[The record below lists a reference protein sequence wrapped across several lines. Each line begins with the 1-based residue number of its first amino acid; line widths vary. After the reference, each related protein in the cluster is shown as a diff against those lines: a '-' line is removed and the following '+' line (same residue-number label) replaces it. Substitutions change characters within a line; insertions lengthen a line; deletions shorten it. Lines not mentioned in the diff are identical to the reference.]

1 MFRWPITVY
10 YEDTDAGGVVYHAN
24 YLKFFERARSEWLR
38 AMGVCQS
45 TLLQADLAFLVRRA
59 ELDFSRAARFEQQ
72 LWVESRITE
81 LKRAS
86 LVFEQQL
93 VDDKGVCYCSASVK
107 IAAVSLSR
115 MKPQAIPEP
124 ILQEFKKGER

>member
-10 YEDTDAGGVVYHAN
+10 YEDTDAGGVVYHSN

-38 AMGVCQS
+38 AMGICQS
-45 TLLQADLAFLVRRA
+45 ELLKQDLAFVVRKA
-59 ELDFSRAARFEQQ
+59 ELDFCHAARFEQQ
-72 LWVESRITE
+72 LCVESWISE

-93 VDDKGVCYCSASVK
+93 VDENGICYCKASIK
-107 IAAVSLSR
+107 IASVSLSK

-124 ILQEFKKGER
+124 ILQEFKIGER